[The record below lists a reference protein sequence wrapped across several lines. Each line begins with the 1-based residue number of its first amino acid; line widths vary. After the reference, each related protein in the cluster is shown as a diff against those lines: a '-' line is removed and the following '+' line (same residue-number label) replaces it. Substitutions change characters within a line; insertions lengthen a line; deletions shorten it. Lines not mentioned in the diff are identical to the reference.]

1 MRELKP
7 RGRQSRG
14 TTRAHKLLVHVPAA
28 LCGCWD
34 PSYWWTYQR
43 HCGMLGPEI
52 LVDVPAAL
60 CERWAQGV
68 STQERAPPAGQP
80 TRELVGR
87 VTVFVSGNPVVFFNA
102 AAALEQVTQEL
113 YLVSAFL
120 VLPQACLTSTVPC
133 SRSFLLSPYFF
144 YSLSFSSLVAFRSSA
159 RSLPPIASGVSFT
172 SAYLGRLF
180 VDANM
185 GRVST
190 STTQTMARCVDAR
203 RR

>member
-1 MRELKP
+1 MVVVLSTWESSR
-7 RGRQSRG
+7 RGGGRVAVRLES
-14 TTRAHKLLVHVPAA
+14 T
-28 LCGCWD
+28 
-34 PSYWWTYQR
+34 SYWCTYQR
-43 HCGMLGPEI
+43 HRVMLGPEI

-68 STQERAPPAGQP
+68 RRKSGHPPQGNQPENWWAER
-80 TRELVGR
+80 RS
-87 VTVFVSGNPVVFFNA
+87 FVSGNPAVFFNTA
-102 AAALEQVTQEL
+102 GTPEQVSKEL
-113 YLVSAFL
+113 YVVSAWL
-120 VLPQACLTSTVPC
+120 VLRPAWLDFDFALF
-133 SRSFLLSPYFF
+133 SFTPSP
-144 YSLSFSSLVAFRSSA
+144 FSSLVAFRSSA

-185 GRVST
+185 GPVST